1 MEEVMKKIAIITLL
15 ISVALIASAADV
27 TVVSVSGNVEI
38 KEPGGGWAPVN
49 SGQTVSSQS
58 MISTGFGSR
67 ARLSV
72 GGMELNLQPLTRV
85 SIDSLTQEGETT
97 RTSVS
102 LRAGRVRATRPPAT
116 RSTRTAVDFRVS
128 TPVAT
133 AAVRGTD
140 FELSFNKLMT
150 NEGLVGFSQ
159 GQAVVLSPGGTWSWA
174 VEGLRPMNP
183 SELVSNIW
191 GVSPAAGSVPGGDGD
206 SSGRSR
212 ATKNSGYAQISL
224 Q

>member
-1 MEEVMKKIAIITLL
+1 MNVMKRAIIMFLL
-15 ISVALIASAADV
+15 ISAAIAVGSAEV
-27 TVVSVSGNVEI
+27 TVISFSGTVEI
-38 KEPGGGWAPVN
+38 KEPGGVWAAV
-49 SGQTVSSQS
+49 SAGQVVSTRS

-67 ARLSV
+67 AKLSA

-85 SIDSLTQEGETT
+85 SIDSLTSDGEIT
-97 RTSVS
+97 RTAVS
-102 LRAGRVRATRPPAT
+102 LQSGRIRATRPPVT
-116 RSTRTAVDFRVS
+116 RRTRTSIDFRVS

-140 FELSFNKLMT
+140 FFLSTNKLMT
-150 NEGLVGFSQ
+150 NGGMVAFSQ

-183 SELVSNIW
+183 TNLIGNRW
-191 GVSPAAGSVPGGDGD
+191 GVSPTAGDVPGGDGS
-206 SSGRSR
+206 SSGHSR
-212 ATKNSGYAQISL
+212 TSNSWGYARISL